1 MPSKKPSN
9 GGVSSTDSQDIPTLH
24 PRFQLNEAI
33 HQPVRLSIL
42 GLLAHAQRVEFA
54 FLRDHLGLKDA
65 NLSQHLTGLEALG
78 YVSITKGFVGKRP
91 RTWVAM
97 SDVGRAAFTEYLDV
111 LQQIIAQP
119 ADLHSADKKET
130 Q

>member
-1 MPSKKPSN
+1 MSRKELSDGESAAAIHPNAQTP
-9 GGVSSTDSQDIPTLH
+9 H

-42 GLLAHAQRVEFA
+42 GLLVHSQRVEFA

-65 NLSQHLTGLEALG
+65 NLSQHLTALEALG

-97 SDVGRAAFTEYLDV
+97 SDAGRAAFTEYLDV

-119 ADLHSADKKET
+119 ADQRSTDTGEK

>member
-42 GLLAHAQRVEFA
+42 GLLAHARRVEFA

-65 NLSQHLTGLEALG
+65 NLSQHLTALESLG
-78 YVSITKGFVGKRP
+78 YITITKGFVGKRAH
-91 RTWVAM
+91 TWVEM
-97 SDVGRAAFTEYLDV
+97 SAAGRAAFSEYLDV
-111 LQQIIAQP
+111 LRQIIAQP
-119 ADLHSADKKET
+119 EDQPDGDEGE
-130 Q
+130 

>member
-1 MPSKKPSN
+1 MPRKELSDGEAPTAIHSN
-9 GGVSSTDSQDIPTLH
+9 AQAPH
-24 PRFQLNEAI
+24 PRFQLDEAI

-42 GLLAHAQRVEFA
+42 GLLAHSKDVEFA

-65 NLSQHLTGLEALG
+65 NLSQHLTALEALG
-78 YVSITKGFVGKRP
+78 YIAITKGFVGKRP

-97 SDVGRAAFTEYLDV
+97 SDAGRAAFANYLDV
-111 LQQIIAQP
+111 LQQIISQSE
-119 ADLHSADKKET
+119 D

>member
-1 MPSKKPSN
+1 MSRKELSDGESAAAIHPHAQTP
-9 GGVSSTDSQDIPTLH
+9 H

-42 GLLAHAQRVEFA
+42 GLLVHSQQVEFA

-65 NLSQHLTGLEALG
+65 NLSQHLTALESLG
-78 YVSITKGFVGKRP
+78 YIAITKGFVGKRP

-97 SDVGRAAFTEYLDV
+97 SDAGRAAFANYLDV
-111 LQQIIAQP
+111 LQQIISQSE
-119 ADLHSADKKET
+119 D

>member
-1 MPSKKPSN
+1 MPRKELS
-9 GGVSSTDSQDIPTLH
+9 GGETSTTIHPNAQAPH

-42 GLLAHAQRVEFA
+42 GLLVHSQRVEFA

-65 NLSQHLTGLEALG
+65 NLSQHLTALEALG

-91 RTWVAM
+91 RTWL
-97 SDVGRAAFTEYLDV
+97 SLTPQGRTRLEAHLEALRTIAA
-111 LQQIIAQP
+111 QARARG
-119 ADLHSADKKET
+119 ADLTPPE
-130 Q
+130 

>member
-1 MPSKKPSN
+1 MPRKELS
-9 GGVSSTDSQDIPTLH
+9 GGETSTTLHPNAQAPH

-42 GLLAHAQRVEFA
+42 GLLVHSQRVEFA

-65 NLSQHLTGLEALG
+65 NLSQHLTALEALG

-97 SDVGRAAFTEYLDV
+97 SDAGRAAFTEYLDV

-119 ADLHSADKKET
+119 ADQRSTDKREK